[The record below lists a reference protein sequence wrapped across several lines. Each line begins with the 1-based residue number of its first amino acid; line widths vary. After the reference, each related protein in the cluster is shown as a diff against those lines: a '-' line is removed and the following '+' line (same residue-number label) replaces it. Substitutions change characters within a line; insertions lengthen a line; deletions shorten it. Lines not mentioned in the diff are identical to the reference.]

1 MGDGVDSDDRPH
13 WTQWP
18 WLWFLVGAAVLLIIG
33 LIGVISFATLNYS
46 EPGGKYVPPRMV
58 DGEIVAG
65 HFE

>member
-1 MGDGVDSDDRPH
+1 MTPRAIPRRPRA
-13 WTQWP
+13 P
-18 WLWFLVGAAVLLIIG
+18 RLWFLVGAAVLLIIG

-58 DGEIVAG
+58 DGEIVPG